1 MSIADDLNTGTGFLD
16 MPSAV
21 VSPADTSRPLHRI
34 ADIRRQQ
41 GISLRSAARRMGASM
56 DQVRQQEQETCDMT
70 LSELYRWQQT
80 LDVPI
85 VDLLLDVNTPLANPV
100 MTRARLLR
108 VMKTARSIKE
118 MACTAGADSL
128 ERLSTMLEQQLIE
141 LMPELKDVAAWH
153 SVGQRRTQDELGR
166 AADRILPDTFFSDN
180 LG

>member
-1 MSIADDLNTGTGFLD
+1 MSIADDLNTRTEFLG

-21 VSPADTSRPLHRI
+21 VPPADTNRPLHRV
-34 ADIRRQQ
+34 ANIRRQQ

-85 VDLLLDVNTPLANPV
+85 VDLLLDVDTPLANPV

-118 MACTAGADSL
+118 MACAAGAESL

>member
-1 MSIADDLNTGTGFLD
+1 MSIADDLNTGTGFLE

-21 VSPADTSRPLHRI
+21 VPPADSSRPLHRI

-85 VDLLLDVNTPLANPV
+85 VDLLLDVDTPLANPV

-118 MACTAGADSL
+118 MACAANIDSL

-166 AADRILPDTFFSDN
+166 AADRTLPDTFFSDN

>member
-1 MSIADDLNTGTGFLD
+1 MSIADDLNTGTGFLE

-21 VSPADTSRPLHRI
+21 VPPADTSRPLHRI
-34 ADIRRQQ
+34 ANIRRQQ

-85 VDLLLDVNTPLANPV
+85 VDLLLDVDTPLANPV

-118 MACTAGADSL
+118 MACAAGAESL

-166 AADRILPDTFFSDN
+166 AADQILPDTFFSDN